1 MPTIPI
7 YIRDEIYDDLV
18 KEGLDV
24 KKIAIGFLE
33 ERWQEI
39 KNRELATNKKE
50 GGE

>member
-7 YIRDEIYDDLV
+7 YIRDEVYDGLV

-33 ERWQEI
+33 ERWQQII
-39 KNRELATNKKE
+39 KEEEKNKK
-50 GGE
+50 